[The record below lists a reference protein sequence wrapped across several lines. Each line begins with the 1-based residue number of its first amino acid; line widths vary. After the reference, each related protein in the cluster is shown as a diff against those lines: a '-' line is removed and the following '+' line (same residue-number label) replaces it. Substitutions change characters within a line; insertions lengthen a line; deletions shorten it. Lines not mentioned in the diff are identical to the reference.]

1 MTYPPHDPLVIQVA
15 SVYGLR
21 TDLLS
26 AQIIAESAGRPDAFR
41 WEPDFYDRYIHGK
54 PHVAGARFGPLAAC
68 SYGLLQILLETALEH
83 GFEGRPEDLFVPRVG
98 LNWGAK
104 YLRWCL
110 DASGQ
115 DHFRALQRY
124 NGQGKHAHDYAV
136 KVFTLARRTVPDNT
150 TSSNT

>member
-1 MTYPPHDPLVIQVA
+1 MTYPPTDPLVVQVA

-26 AQIIAESAGRPDAFR
+26 AQIVAESAGQPDAFR
-41 WEPDFYDRYIHGK
+41 WEPEFYDRYIHGK

-104 YLRWCL
+104 YLAACL
-110 DASGQ
+110 AVTGGDY
-115 DHFRALQRY
+115 RKALGRY
-124 NGQGKHAHDYAV
+124 NGAGVRADAYAA
-136 KVFTLARRTVPDNT
+136 KVFALADAQERALHV
-150 TSSNT
+150 